1 MTPLLP
7 YQKIFIEVPYSRG
20 ELIRRLSKEVTGR
33 PWKRGWVEERTE
45 LFEGVVSDAGFQ
57 ISRIAGYRNSFL
69 PVIQGRF
76 HPHVKGVRVE
86 ITMRLHVAVLIF
98 SVVWLSLVGQGVVGA
113 ATQILA
119 TGRVDSMLLIPFGLL
134 LFFYL
139 MVTIGFGVEA
149 KKASKL
155 LNRLFDAEGS
165 GGEKAFRL

>member
-1 MTPLLP
+1 MIPLLP
-7 YQKIFIEVPYSRG
+7 YQKIVIEVPYSRE
-20 ELIRRLSKEVTGR
+20 ELTRRLGKEVTGR
-33 PWKRGWVEERTE
+33 QWSWGWTEKRAE
-45 LFEGVVSDAGFQ
+45 LFEGVVSDEGFQ
-57 ISRIAGYRNSFL
+57 ISRIIAYRNSFL

-98 SVVWLSLVGQGVVGA
+98 SVVWLSLVGQGALAAGA
-113 ATQILA
+113 QILT
-119 TGRVDSMLLIPFGLL
+119 TGRVDSVMLIPFGML

-155 LNRLFDAEGS
+155 LNSLFEAEGS
-165 GGEKAFRL
+165 SAEKA